1 MLCFVMLL
9 LFSHQVMSDSFENLW
24 TAALQAFLSMRFP
37 RQEYW
42 SELPP
47 CSPGDLPDPKIEV
60 RSPALQQDSVPLTY
74 HALLSYTNVY

>member
-47 CSPGDLPDPKIEV
+47 CSPGDLPDPGTEL
-60 RSPALQQDSVPLTY
+60 A
-74 HALLSYTNVY
+74 SYYVSCIGR

>member
-42 SELPP
+42 SGLSFPP
-47 CSPGDLPDPKIEV
+47 PEDLPDPRWN
-60 RSPALQQDSVPLTY
+60 RSLLHWQAESL
-74 HALLSYTNVY
+74 LLSH